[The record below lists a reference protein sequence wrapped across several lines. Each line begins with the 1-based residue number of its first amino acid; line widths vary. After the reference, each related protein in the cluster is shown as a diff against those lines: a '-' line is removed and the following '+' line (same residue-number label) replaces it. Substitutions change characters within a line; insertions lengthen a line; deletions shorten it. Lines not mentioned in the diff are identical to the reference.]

1 VRAAIVADGLRD
13 REDMGF
19 GERPME
25 RRSAMPAGA
34 EAYQLARIIEIG
46 PTLEKFAFEP
56 GRID

>member
-1 VRAAIVADGLRD
+1 
-13 REDMGF
+13 
-19 GERPME
+19 ME